1 MYPKETRELAL
12 EALRL
17 GFSVREAAELAGCS
31 RRSVRTWRA
40 KVAGPR
46 PRKAPVY
53 LPLERKMELVA
64 RYEAGERAADLA
76 DIRTGIRA
84 ELPGRGVGDRASGE
98 S

>member
-40 KVAGPR
+40 KGAGCVSSSLAFGKEHTFLSGLRTQLFRVSSRAR
-46 PRKAPVY
+46 PQTP
-53 LPLERKMELVA
+53 
-64 RYEAGERAADLA
+64 DL
-76 DIRTGIRA
+76 
-84 ELPGRGVGDRASGE
+84 
-98 S
+98 

>member
-40 KVAGPR
+40 KGAGPR
-46 PRKAPVY
+46 ARKAPVY

-64 RYEAGERAADLA
+64 RYEAGCVWSSL
-76 DIRTGIRA
+76 
-84 ELPGRGVGDRASGE
+84 LF
-98 S
+98 